1 MKGVLLFCALYRS
14 PNSDDQ
20 NDKSIYEL
28 FKKIGQGNFSHIIIT
43 GDMNFPG
50 IDWKNYGSVKYDE
63 KNKNY
68 QFLEATRDGYLYQ
81 HVKSATRGRGSNK
94 PSILDLFFTNDEDI
108 ISSVSYNS
116 PLGKSDHC
124 VLSVE
129 YDCKLDENNWCKY
142 RYNYERGNYSKMHQD
157 LDINWEKLFS
167 SIAGDV
173 NEYWENFLSIFNES
187 QENNIPKKCVSN
199 RSRKHKIP
207 LDKKSI
213 SQIRRKNRIWKN
225 YAKTWDIST
234 YREYCKACNQV
245 RKLTRKAKLEYE
257 KNLANQIKSNP
268 KKFWNYVNSKTKVSS
283 GIPPLSVTGNESDTE
298 VTDDNKEK
306 AELLA
311 KHFSSVF
318 YKGTRWFM
326 GSARTS
332 AN

>member
-1 MKGVLLFCALYRS
+1 MDEGSLLFCALYRS

-20 NDKSIYEL
+20 NDKNVYEL

-81 HVKSATRGRGSNK
+81 HVKSATRGRGSDK

-129 YDCKLDENNWCKY
+129 YDCKLEENNWCKY

-167 SIAGDV
+167 SMAGDV
-173 NEYWENFLSIFNES
+173 NEYWEKFLSIFKEA
-187 QENNIPKKCVSN
+187 QENNIPKKCVSS
-199 RSRKHKIP
+199 RSRKHKTRNP
-207 LDKKSI
+207 LARLEERTDYG
-213 SQIRRKNRIWKN
+213 RIMLK
-225 YAKTWDIST
+225 
-234 YREYCKACNQV
+234 Q
-245 RKLTRKAKLEYE
+245 
-257 KNLANQIKSNP
+257 
-268 KKFWNYVNSKTKVSS
+268 
-283 GIPPLSVTGNESDTE
+283 
-298 VTDDNKEK
+298 
-306 AELLA
+306 
-311 KHFSSVF
+311 
-318 YKGTRWFM
+318 GT
-326 GSARTS
+326 
-332 AN
+332 